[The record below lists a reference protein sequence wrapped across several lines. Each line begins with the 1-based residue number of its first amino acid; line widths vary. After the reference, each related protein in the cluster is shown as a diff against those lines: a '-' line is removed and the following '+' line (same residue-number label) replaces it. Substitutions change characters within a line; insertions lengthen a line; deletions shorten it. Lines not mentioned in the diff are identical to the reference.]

1 MWRATRR
8 SAPRGS
14 STRRRPTRTA
24 ARSKTTAA
32 ANELIAPVATTTAKL
47 GYRTRWGC
55 RLTHSPRTTP
65 RRCRR
70 GSDAIKRA
78 GSARRDRRCHHK
90 AFTRAARAER
100 TRPGVARTAAG
111 RFLRARRRFT
121 VGNRMNRCAPA
132 CAIACNATVIP
143 KSALA
148 APGPRSE
155 GATLAV
161 GLHNRGH
168 TVYHAV

>member
-1 MWRATRR
+1 M
-8 SAPRGS
+8 
-14 STRRRPTRTA
+14 
-24 ARSKTTAA
+24 
-32 ANELIAPVATTTAKL
+32 L

-78 GSARRDRRCHHK
+78 RSARRDRRCHHK
-90 AFTRAARAER
+90 AFRRAARAKR

-143 KSALA
+143 TSAMA
-148 APGPRSE
+148 APGRGAKVLHLLSACTIADIRYIMLCGRSTE
-155 GATLAV
+155 AAVHAIDLPTVCVPNPERTQLWLMLRHAGWQKWLA
-161 GLHNRGH
+161 LN
-168 TVYHAV
+168 